1 MSNLM
6 KSGGIKFSII
16 TMVAMLAW
24 TVVIAE
30 QADIAGQAYIA
41 GQDNTAEQADIAGQ
55 AYIAGQDNTAEQADK
70 EVLTKLEQQMRKRIS
85 VNFSNTPIDDVL
97 RIIADQ
103 ANMNI
108 IKSPKVVGD
117 VTATLTDVPLEE
129 VLNNILTSHGYDYVV
144 DKNMIRVAPSE
155 DIAART
161 ERLTSRIYRITYA
174 NISEVEKALS
184 KFISNRGSLSSS
196 PATSNIIVTDT
207 ESKIKAI
214 DTFIEEIDRITP
226 QILVEVRIYDIS
238 TDEDFDLGIEWNVGR
253 NSTERTSLGS
263 AITAADST
271 SYGVGEDAT
280 PGDTS
285 ASAGA
290 RETRTR
296 TNTPFVAGSY
306 DELTGGS
313 IRLGLLND
321 AVDIALNILH
331 EQDFAKLLANPRIMV
346 LDNEMATFEIV
357 REIPY
362 TESTSTSEGGSYTS
376 TRFKNVGVSLK
387 VIPHVT
393 RDGMVRLHIQPEF
406 GVRVGTGSGAPTV
419 DTRKLN
425 TIALVKDGQTVV
437 LGGLR
442 KNETTQD
449 TWKVPLFGDIP
460 LFGGLFQSET
470 ESVETSELIVFITP
484 RIITEPAFSPEE
496 QRAYETTEFSGPK
509 PGPTWIETSKKK

>member
-1 MSNLM
+1 LFNNKFEGGGGTIMSNLI
-6 KSGGIKFSII
+6 KSRGIKSLPIL
-16 TMVAMLAW
+16 MAVMLAW

-30 QADIAGQAYIA
+30 QTD
-41 GQDNTAEQADIAGQ
+41 TAER
-55 AYIAGQDNTAEQADK
+55 ADK
-70 EVLTKLEQQMRKRIS
+70 EILTELEQQMRKRIS

-108 IKSPKVVGD
+108 IKSPKVVGE

-129 VLNNILTSHGYDYVV
+129 VLNNILTSHGYGYVV
-144 DKNMIRVAPSE
+144 DKNMIRVAPIE
-155 DIAART
+155 DIT
-161 ERLTSRIYRITYA
+161 TVDERLAHKIYRIYYA
-174 NISEVEKALS
+174 NVTEVEKALS
-184 KFISNRGSLSSS
+184 KFISQRGSLSSS

-207 ESKIKAI
+207 ETKIKAI
-214 DTFIEEIDRITP
+214 DKFIEEIDRITP
-226 QILVEVRIYDIS
+226 QILIEVRIYDIT
-238 TDEDFDLGIEWNVGR
+238 TDEDFDLGVEWNVGR
-253 NSTERTSLGS
+253 NNTERTSLGS
-263 AITAADST
+263 AVTAADST
-271 SYGVGEDAT
+271 SYGVGEDST

-290 RETRTR
+290 RETRQR
-296 TNTPFVAGSY
+296 TSTPFVAGSY

-313 IRLGLLND
+313 IRFGLLND
-321 AVDIALNILH
+321 AVDIDIALNVLH

-362 TESTSTSEGGSYTS
+362 TETTSTQATAMETV
-376 TRFKNVGVSLK
+376 RFKEVGIKLE

-393 RDGMVRLHIQPEF
+393 RDGMVRLQIQPEF
-406 GVRVGTGSGAPTV
+406 GVRVGSTSPPTV
-419 DTRKLN
+419 DTRKVD
-425 TIALVKDGQTVV
+425 TIALVKNNQTVV

-460 LFGGLFQSET
+460 LLGGLFQSET
-470 ESVETSELIVFITP
+470 ESIETNELVIFITP
-484 RIITEPAFSPEE
+484 QIIDQPTLSETERQQLEL
-496 QRAYETTEFSGPK
+496 TEFISPK
-509 PGPTWIETSKKK
+509 PAPTWIETSQ